1 MPIILPANSAISGG
15 FNVSNSVMFE
25 QADDPYFQKTPTGD
39 GNQRTFTFSVWL
51 KMDLHDGGDTHKI
64 FDTGSSTNYFT
75 IYVTEEPFLR
85 IIGRVSS
92 SNVLDLTPTQ
102 SFRDPT
108 AWFHLYIA
116 IDTTQGTAS
125 NRAKVYIN
133 GSQVTSFATA
143 TYPNQNTDFEIQNA
157 SYPFRLGA
165 DKGLGNEHY
174 DGYMAEYMFVD
185 GAAQDIGDFGEF
197 DEDSPAIWKP
207 KNISAINVNPA
218 DDNGNG
224 FYLDFKDSSNLGND
238 VGVNAGTD
246 FSENNIVA
254 TDQSTDTC
262 TNNGSTLNPLDNP
275 YPGQKATFSQGNLIG
290 QSTESGFLSGA
301 STIGVS
307 TGKWYAEFKLTA
319 GNMGLSVMGV
329 ITDPISA
336 LGTTAPHDSTKFY
349 GARGNGS
356 KYQPGGSE
364 TSSWA
369 GSWSTNDIISLALDV
384 DNNYL
389 YVAKNGQYADGSGNY
404 DEAFTGSPAA
414 ITIAS
419 GQTYFFM
426 GGSISTGSG
435 VFLTMASNFGFPS
448 FAISSGNADGNG
460 YGNFEFAVP
469 ANYYALNTK
478 NLAEYG

>member
-262 TNNGSTLNPLDNP
+262 TNNGSTFNPLDVP
-275 YPGQKATFSQGNLIG
+275 EVGQKPTLSIGNLQG
-290 QSTESGFLSGA
+290 VSTNGGHVA
-301 STIGVS
+301 GISTIGLS
-307 TGKWYAEFKLTA
+307 TGKWYAEFKASA
-319 GNMGLSVMGV
+319 GNSGSSASNLLAGIMA
-329 ITDPISA
+329 DPTSNLA
-336 LGTTAPHDSTKFY
+336 AVSPHDSSQWY
-349 GARGNGS
+349 GARGDGT
-356 KYQPGGSE
+356 KYTAS
-364 TSSWA
+364 TAASSWGGTWA
-369 GSWSTNDIISLALDV
+369 IGDIIGLGIDL

-389 YVAKNGQYADGSGNY
+389 YISKNGQWSDGSGNY
-404 DEAFTGSPAA
+404 DEANPNAFVTL
-414 ITIAS
+414 AS
-419 GQTYFFM
+419 GQTYFVLV
-426 GGSISTGSG
+426 GDASG
-435 VFLTMASNFGFPS
+435 ALNVTWQANFGYPS
-448 FAISSGNADGNG
+448 FAVSSGNADGNG

-469 ANYYALNTK
+469 ANYYAINTK